1 MTTITLA
8 AARTPDVLSVL
19 MDAGRRVERAD
30 LLLVGGTVLDVY
42 RGSWHEL
49 NVAVKAG
56 RVVGLTSDRP
66 DADEVHDVTG
76 RWVVPGLFDPH
87 FHAGGCHL
95 SPARLA
101 EALLDRGT
109 TTTVCDFQEH
119 YANAG
124 PDAVRA
130 AIDEAQAA
138 GLRIKYLIP
147 LQQFVIHP
155 LGVTGHAMHVDDLR
169 RMLDWPET
177 VAINEPPPGALFAKG
192 PDTLEI
198 VSEALRRGLIYS
210 GHAPELTGDDLQAYV
225 ATGPSSDHESA
236 DAEAAWMK
244 LGLGMKV
251 ILRQGS
257 AARDL
262 PQLVS
267 LARDQ
272 PLATRH
278 MSLGTDE
285 VDPIDLSSDG
295 HQDAKVRYVIG
306 QGIDPVVAIQMVTL
320 NPAEYYRVDH
330 DLGSLAP
337 GRVADIVVLDDLE
350 RFSISDVYASGRR
363 LERGPAAPAAPPAP
377 ESVRSR
383 VNLGRRMTPQDF
395 RVAAE
400 GTTARV
406 RVIDVPDGSLVSG
419 AGEATLAVV
428 DGAVVAEPQHDLLKV
443 AAIEPHRGTAAT
455 GVGFVRGFGLRD
467 AAVATTY
474 NHPFFSVLTIGT
486 SDDLLAA
493 AANRLAEIG
502 GGITLVGPDGVLGE
516 WPLPVVGV
524 FDDAPLAVVR
534 ERFEAMNEALR
545 RAGCGLKAP
554 VLALS
559 FTALVTIPAYGLSS
573 KGLYDVA
580 AASFVST
587 VIESAA

>member
-1 MTTITLA
+1 MTIQLA
-8 AARTPDVLSVL
+8 SPRTPAVLREL
-19 MDAGRRVERAD
+19 MDAGRRTEPAD
-30 LLLVGGTVLDVY
+30 LLLAGGTVLDVY

-49 NVAVKAG
+49 NVAVTAG
-56 RVVGLTSDRP
+56 RVVALTSERP
-66 DADEVHDVTG
+66 DAKVVHDVSG
-76 RWVVPGLFDPH
+76 RRLVPGLFDPH

-101 EALLDRGT
+101 EALLARGT

-138 GLRIKYLIP
+138 GLRIKYLVP

-155 LGVTGHAMHVDDLR
+155 LGVTGHDMHVDDLR

-192 PDTLEI
+192 EDTLEI

-210 GHAPELTGDDLQAYV
+210 GHAPELSGDDLQAYV

-236 DAEAAWMK
+236 DADAAWMK

-267 LARDQ
+267 LAREQ

-285 VDPIDLSSDG
+285 VDPIDLSADG
-295 HQDAKVRYVIG
+295 HQDAKVRYVIEHG
-306 QGIDPVVAIQMVTL
+306 VDPVVAIQMVTL
-320 NPAEYYRVDH
+320 NPAEYYRIDH

-337 GRVADIVVLDDLE
+337 GRIADIVVLDDLE
-350 RFSISDVYASGRR
+350 RFAIADVYASGQR
-363 LERGPAAPAAPPAP
+363 LDRDHVAEVAPPAP
-377 ESVRSR
+377 AAVRSR

-395 RVAAE
+395 HVPADGPR
-400 GTTARV
+400 ARV
-406 RVIDVPDGSLVSG
+406 RVIEVPDGSLVSG
-419 AGEATLAVV
+419 AGEEVLGVAGGGVLATPERDV
-428 DGAVVAEPQHDLLKV
+428 LKV

-455 GVGFVRGFGLRD
+455 GVGFVRGIGLRD

-486 SDDLLAA
+486 SDSLLAG

-502 GGITLVGPDGVLGE
+502 GGLTIVTADGVAAE

-534 ERFEAMNEALR
+534 ERFEHMNEALR
-545 RAGCGLKAP
+545 RLGCTLKAP

-573 KGLYDVA
+573 KGLYDVV
-580 AASFVST
+580 AASFVPT
-587 VIESAA
+587 VIESVA

>member
-1 MTTITLA
+1 MTVKLA
-8 AARTPDVLSVL
+8 SARTPAVLCAL
-19 MDAGRRVERAD
+19 MDAGRRREPAD
-30 LLLVGGTVLDVY
+30 LLLVGGRVLDVY
-42 RGSWHEL
+42 RGCWDEL

-56 RVVGLTSDRP
+56 RVVGLTTDRP
-66 DADEVHDVTG
+66 EAHEVHDVSG
-76 RWVVPGLFDPH
+76 RWLVPGLFDPH

-101 EALLDRGT
+101 EALLERGT

-130 AIDEAQAA
+130 AIDEAQAT
-138 GLRIKYLIP
+138 GLRIKYLVP

-155 LGVTGHAMHVDDLR
+155 LGVTGHRMHVDDLR

-177 VAINEPPPGALFAKG
+177 VAINEPPPGALFAQG

-210 GHAPELTGDDLQAYV
+210 GHAPELVGDDLQAYV

-236 DAEAAWMK
+236 DVEAAWRK

-285 VDPIDLSSDG
+285 VDPIDLADDG
-295 HQDAKVRYVIG
+295 HQDAKVRYVVG
-306 QGIDPVVAIQMVTL
+306 QGVDPVVAIQMVTL
-320 NPAEYYRVDH
+320 NPAEYYRIDH
-330 DLGSLAP
+330 EIGSLAP
-337 GRVADIVVLDDLE
+337 GRVADVVVLDDVE
-350 RFSISDVYASGRR
+350 RFSICDVYASGRR
-363 LERGPAAPAAPPAP
+363 IDRGQVAAVAPTPPAA
-377 ESVRSR
+377 VRSR
-383 VNLGRRMTPQDF
+383 VDLGRTITPQDLH
-395 RVAAE
+395 VAAT
-400 GTTARV
+400 GTRARV
-406 RVIDVPDGSLVSG
+406 RVIEVPDGSLVSG
-419 AGEATLAVV
+419 AGEETLAVV
-428 DGAVVAEPQHDLLKV
+428 DGGVLAAPQRDVLKV
-443 AAIEPHRGTAAT
+443 AAIEPHRGTAAA
-455 GVGFVRGFGLRD
+455 GIGFVRGFGLRD

-474 NHPFFSVLTIGT
+474 NHPFFSVLAIGT
-486 SDDLLAA
+486 SDRLMAG

-502 GGITLVGPDGVLGE
+502 GGITIVGADGVLGE

-524 FDDAPLAVVR
+524 FDDAPLAAVR
-534 ERFEAMNEALR
+534 ARFEQMNDALR
-545 RAGCGLKAP
+545 SVGCRLKAP

-573 KGLYDVA
+573 KGLYDVVA
-580 AASFVST
+580 GTFVPT
-587 VIESAA
+587 VIECT